1 MTITTYRVPQLMSKR
16 ITVLCVDGRPIC
28 TVRGKEALAKMITR
42 LNGYDVSCGDGRID
56 KVIDEVKG
64 ESK

>member
-16 ITVLCVDGRPIC
+16 ITVLCVNDRPIC
-28 TVRGKEALAKMITR
+28 TVRGREALARMIAR

-56 KVIDEVKG
+56 KIIDEMKG
-64 ESK
+64 ETK